1 MWLTPALPPKGG
13 RSDLGHD
20 LYAMVTSFT
29 ALHMP
34 WVVRFVHT
42 NRTAHAELRQVQRYE
57 SSLSGSP
64 EKLLTDLPPHRGV
77 GVDDRF

>member
-13 RSDLGHD
+13 RSDFGHD

-34 WVVRFVHT
+34 WAVRFVHT
-42 NRTAHAELRQVQRYE
+42 NRTAHAELRQDPALRIKPFRQPRKAPDG
-57 SSLSGSP
+57 SLPTPWRRS
-64 EKLLTDLPPHRGV
+64 R
-77 GVDDRF
+77 